1 MERFSYHGQL
11 CFFSIWECLC
21 ILFKDDRGIFW
32 TMFAVLQSEVVTIEA
47 HWQGWTGR
55 DCEAV
60 QRKQSHDSGGV
71 VGVFFHCL
79 KPWASWGVLRNV
91 TTVVGVVVWEIQ
103 CCSYLAC
110 QEDLALHLTWPQGG
124 LDAGLMGF
132 GCRIHTFPAA
142 KINDKCPRSWCQSLF
157 GAPTAQ

>member
-1 MERFSYHGQL
+1 M
-11 CFFSIWECLC
+11 
-21 ILFKDDRGIFW
+21 LFLNLGMPLYSFQRWQRDFLNYVCTFARRGGHNRGPLTGLDRKGLWSSPAQAKLWFW
-32 TMFAVLQSEVVTIEA
+32 RR
-47 HWQGWTGR
+47 GWR
-55 DCEAV
+55 
-60 QRKQSHDSGGV
+60 
-71 VGVFFHCL
+71 VFPLF

-124 LDAGLMGF
+124 LDASLMGF

-142 KINDKCPRSWCQSLF
+142 KINDECPRSWCQSLF